1 MKAEALMKKLEA
13 HFAELKQALAEGDGE
28 GLLDL
33 LRKLGRFHRY
43 SVHNVAL
50 IVAQKPEATMVA
62 GLKRWN
68 ELGRRVKKGEKGI
81 AILAPTLK
89 QVEVVDKE
97 TGEVRKEQ
105 RIVGFHTAYVFDI
118 SQTEG
123 AELEQPEGI
132 PGGAELLERIK
143 AACPVP
149 VREGLLPG
157 GVLGKT
163 DGREVVLEADLK
175 AAGKAEVLLHEWAH
189 VVMHFGEERVSRDVA
204 ELEAEAVAYAVGREL
219 GLPMESSAGYI
230 RSWCHT
236 VESLEAS
243 LERIRKAASEMLER
257 VFATQPQ
264 AQAA

>member
-1 MKAEALMKKLEA
+1 MKTEALMKKLEA

-28 GLLDL
+28 GLLNL

-50 IVAQKPEATMVA
+50 ILLQKPDATMVA

-89 QVEVVDKE
+89 KVEVVDKE
-97 TGEVRKEQ
+97 TGELREEK
-105 RIVGFHTAYVFDI
+105 RLVGFHTAYVFDI

-163 DGREVVLEADLK
+163 NGREVIVEADLK

-189 VVMHFGEERVSRDVA
+189 VALHTGRTPEPACDPPSRTARYPGRVGDH
-204 ELEAEAVAYAVGREL
+204 
-219 GLPMESSAGYI
+219 AG
-230 RSWCHT
+230 
-236 VESLEAS
+236 
-243 LERIRKAASEMLER
+243 
-257 VFATQPQ
+257 
-264 AQAA
+264 